1 MRKLKNIVI
10 KLLNLTQKDI
20 NIKNPWSGKKFFL
33 NSFTHKSYWFYNK
46 KREKETMEFFQNQIE
61 TNFTIV
67 EVGGHIG
74 WMTQFFSIL
83 ANKGSV
89 FVFEPGSK
97 NIKYL
102 IRNIS
107 DCENITHE
115 SFAVSN
121 FIGKSKFYEED
132 LTGQN
137 NSLKGN
143 YTVFDENAK
152 AQGVKAVRREVEVD
166 VVTLDNYFK
175 DVPVD
180 FIKIDVEGA
189 ELEVLQGGL
198 QTLKYVK
205 VIVLEV
211 SVQPIEVF
219 ALLRNQGFIM
229 YDTNNNLLD
238 SLPFDY
244 FGNIFAFNKSPL
256 KA

>member
-1 MRKLKNIVI
+1 M
-10 KLLNLTQKDI
+10 DD
-20 NIKNPWSGKKFFL
+20 
-33 NSFTHKSYWFYNK
+33 
-46 KREKETMEFFQNQIE
+46 
-61 TNFTIV
+61 
-67 EVGGHIG
+67 
-74 WMTQFFSIL
+74 SILFDL

-89 FVFEPGSK
+89 FVFEPGSN

-107 DCENITHE
+107 DCKNITHE
-115 SFAVSN
+115 SLAVSN
-121 FIGKSKFYEED
+121 FVGKSKFYEED

-143 YTVFDENAK
+143 YTVFDGVAK
-152 AQGVKAVRREVEVD
+152 AHGAKAVRREVEVD

-175 DVPVD
+175 DISVD

-211 SVQPIEVF
+211 SVHPIEVF

-229 YDTNNNLLD
+229 YDTKNNLLN
-238 SLPFDY
+238 SLPVDY
-244 FGNIFAFNKSPL
+244 FGNIFAFNKSHL
-256 KA
+256 KS